1 MYENDTIILNLIRM
15 GWNMN
20 IDKVLVQDLSF
31 QLRKDGLIYD
41 FSRREL
47 IASSDRG
54 ILELI
59 AKVEEISNNR
69 CYVLIL
75 IRHERFEKLVDD
87 IDLRH
92 FRHLIEET
100 YDSNIEQLII
110 CDNKAEINKVKD
122 LIEIVEGEFE
132 KENANIIDFMRYRD
146 GLR

>member
-1 MYENDTIILNLIRM
+1 
-15 GWNMN
+15 MN
-20 IDKVLVQDLSF
+20 IDKQIVQDLSF

-47 IASSDRG
+47 IASSDEA
-54 ILELI
+54 ILESL
-59 AKVEEISNNR
+59 AKVEEISRER

-75 IRHERFEKLVDD
+75 TRHERFEKLVDD

-92 FRHLIEET
+92 FRHLLEET

-110 CDNKAEINKVKD
+110 CSNKTELDKVKN
-122 LIEIVEGEFE
+122 LIETAEEKFETENTNIV
-132 KENANIIDFMRYRD
+132 NFMRYRD

>member
-1 MYENDTIILNLIRM
+1 
-15 GWNMN
+15 MN
-20 IDKVLVQDLSF
+20 IDKALVQDLSF
-31 QLRKDGLIYD
+31 QLRRDGLIYD

-47 IASSDRG
+47 IASSDQG
-54 ILELI
+54 ILEPI

-75 IRHERFEKLVDD
+75 TRHKRFEKLVDD

-92 FRHLIEET
+92 FRHLLEET

-110 CDNKAEINKVKD
+110 CDNKSEISKMKD
-122 LIEIVEGEFE
+122 LIEIVEGKFE
-132 KENANIIDFMRYRD
+132 KENSNIVDFMRYRD

>member
-1 MYENDTIILNLIRM
+1 
-15 GWNMN
+15 MN
-20 IDKVLVQDLSF
+20 IDKQIVQDLSF

-47 IASSDRG
+47 IASSDEA
-54 ILELI
+54 ILESL
-59 AKVEEISNNR
+59 AKVEEISRER

-75 IRHERFEKLVDD
+75 TRHERFEKLVDD

-92 FRHLIEET
+92 FRHLLEET

-110 CDNKAEINKVKD
+110 CSNKTELEKVKN
-122 LIEIVEGEFE
+122 LIETAEEKFETENTNIV
-132 KENANIIDFMRYRD
+132 NLMRYRD